1 MHSFAVSLNKY
12 ATWLNIFCE
21 WWENFQNLIIA
32 SIISFIKWF
41 IILCDIA
48 GLQTQKQW
56 NPSSFLEKVDRPQNN
71 DRTSDNVRPKS
82 KIARRNGKHTRY
94 SVPWEKFEAKLCRL
108 CFWPTINWR
117 CRSELLNLFKKFFV
131 TNSST
136 QSRDFH
142 RNTYI
147 EGLYRNITQSHL
159 FLRHHLQTKKKH

>member
-1 MHSFAVSLNKY
+1 M
-12 ATWLNIFCE
+12 CE
-21 WWENFQNLIIA
+21 RWENFQNLIIP
-32 SIISFIKWF
+32 SIISFIKWS

-56 NPSSFLEKVDRPQNN
+56 NPSSFLEKADRPQNN

-82 KIARRNGKHTRY
+82 KIIRPNGKHTGY
-94 SVPWEKFEAKLCRL
+94 SVPWEKFEAKLYRL
-108 CFWPTINWR
+108 CFRPTIIWR
-117 CRSELLNLFKKFFV
+117 CRSELLNLSKKFFL

-136 QSRDFH
+136 QSGDFH

-147 EGLYRNITQSHL
+147 EGLYRNITLSHL